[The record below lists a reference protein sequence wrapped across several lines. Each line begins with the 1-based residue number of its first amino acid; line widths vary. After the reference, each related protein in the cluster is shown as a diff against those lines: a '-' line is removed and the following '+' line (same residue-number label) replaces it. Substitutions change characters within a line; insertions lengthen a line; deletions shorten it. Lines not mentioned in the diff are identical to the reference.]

1 MEGVIYCYHCIP
13 TGKKY
18 IGQTVNEKQ
27 RKNAH
32 VNRAKNGCE
41 FLFYRA
47 VRKYGWQNFIYG
59 VIDIFEENLLNE
71 KEVYY
76 IDYYDTFNNGY
87 NNTIGGGGS
96 RGRIRTEEEIKKFSE
111 KMKGRKKTEE
121 HKLKISKAHLELNKK
136 GIPLNEEHKKN
147 MRLAIQGKRS
157 GKDNNFFNKT
167 HSEKL
172 SKKWSKERK
181 NVPFW
186 NNGQINKKSIECP
199 GDGWFPGK
207 VSRGNW
213 WNNGLKDKLSFECP
227 GENWKPGKIKGKIY
241 IFISPEKNVLKI
253 KNLTSFSK
261 EYNIK
266 YRIVLKMI
274 NKEKDYEQH
283 KGWKFKEYIVK

>member
-47 VRKYGWQNFIYG
+47 VRKYGWENFIYG

-96 RGRIRTEEEIKKFSE
+96 RGELEQKK
-111 KMKGRKKTEE
+111 K
-121 HKLKISKAHLELNKK
+121 
-136 GIPLNEEHKKN
+136 
-147 MRLAIQGKRS
+147 
-157 GKDNNFFNKT
+157 
-167 HSEKL
+167 
-172 SKKWSKERK
+172 
-181 NVPFW
+181 
-186 NNGQINKKSIECP
+186 
-199 GDGWFPGK
+199 
-207 VSRGNW
+207 
-213 WNNGLKDKLSFECP
+213 
-227 GENWKPGKIKGKIY
+227 
-241 IFISPEKNVLKI
+241 
-253 KNLTSFSK
+253 
-261 EYNIK
+261 
-266 YRIVLKMI
+266 
-274 NKEKDYEQH
+274 
-283 KGWKFKEYIVK
+283 